1 MNHYQIKKEMKRN
14 LTLSGACLGA
24 MVLVTILGAKPQSA
38 SAQDKQEIKK
48 TIIIKNGDTIINGKN
63 LKEASKSERKKLL
76 KEFDGA
82 KQIELHHEMRPSRT
96 PGAPGEAQVIIRK
109 KVDGQPEEVIVR
121 RMKSPNTMVWKD
133 GEGPAHFKMD
143 VDSFM
148 VRFDGDSA
156 MKQMHVR
163 MAGLDSNMRRHFR
176 MMESDGNFEFF
187 ASPDGPMAAPYAP
200 EGMSRMM
207 RTPGPGAAFR
217 MERPEGKN
225 SQAFSYSN
233 TDKDGISN
241 RLHIRLN
248 DANKEVLLKI
258 SGTETPKTD
267 LMVEDLSF
275 FPSFSTGKLNLA
287 FSLKTKGAVEVKI
300 LNSDFQ
306 PVFTDKPAGF
316 NESYHKSFS
325 LPKNG
330 VYYLSISQN
339 GQWFIKKVIKE

>member
-1 MNHYQIKKEMKRN
+1 MKRN

-38 SAQDKQEIKK
+38 SAQDKKEIKK

-63 LKEASKSERKKLL
+63 LKDVSKSERKKLL
-76 KEFDGA
+76 KELEGA
-82 KQIELHHEMRPSRT
+82 KHVEFHHEMRPSRT

-109 KVDGQPEEVIVR
+109 KVDGQPEELIVR
-121 RMKSPNTMVWKD
+121 RIKSPNTLVWKD
-133 GEGPAHFKMD
+133 GEAPAHFKMN

-148 VRFDGDSA
+148 VRFDGDST

-163 MAGLDSNMRRHFR
+163 MAGLDSNMRRHFK

-187 ASPDGPMAAPYAP
+187 SSPDGPIASHAP

-207 RTPGPGAAFR
+207 RTPGPAAAFR

-248 DANKEVLLKI
+248 DANKEILKKI
-258 SGTETPKTD
+258 SDSEIAKTD
-267 LMVEDLSF
+267 LTVEDLNF

-287 FSLKTKGAVEVKI
+287 FSLKSKGGVEVKI

-316 NESYHKSFS
+316 NESYYKSFS